1 MKTETLIIGAGFGG
15 LGAAIRLQQAGL
27 SDFVI
32 LERAAEVGGTWRDNQ
47 YPGAACDIPSN
58 LYSFS
63 FAPNPDWSRTYSG
76 SAEILAYVKQL
87 MRDHGVQSK
96 VRLNQC
102 VKHMRF
108 HVAEGE
114 WEVHTQAGDVFRA
127 RSVIAAAGGLV
138 DPGYPAIEGIESFA
152 GKRIHSAR
160 WDHSYDF
167 TGKRVAVIGTGASAV
182 QIIPELVKQA
192 AHVKVYQRTP
202 GWVLPRANYRVPA
215 RAQALFRRVPAT
227 QEALR
232 QALFWGHESMAL
244 SIIWTSPLTH
254 LTERVARMHLELQ
267 VKDPWLRRQLTPNY
281 RIGCKRVL
289 LSNDYYPALQSPNCK
304 LITWPIVSL
313 SERGVR
319 TAEGVEHLADCVVFA
334 TGFEVRKTSTAFP
347 VMGLD
352 GRVLGDEWRAG
363 AQAYK
368 SMNVSG
374 YPNLH
379 FILGPNSGP
388 GHNSALVYMESQID
402 YAVQGVRAVR
412 DGGLRTLDVKPDVQR
427 RYNEQLQERLSKTN
441 WSSGCKSWY
450 LTDSGYNAT
459 MYPGFAT
466 QYANELRHLD
476 LADYRTQLR
485 AAGER
490 APTAGAHRA
499 KAILQ
504 GPRKNQTAC

>member
-1 MKTETLIIGAGFGG
+1 
-15 LGAAIRLQQAGL
+15 
-27 SDFVI
+27 
-32 LERAAEVGGTWRDNQ
+32 
-47 YPGAACDIPSN
+47 
-58 LYSFS
+58 
-63 FAPNPDWSRTYSG
+63 
-76 SAEILAYVKQL
+76 
-87 MRDHGVQSK
+87 
-96 VRLNQC
+96 
-102 VKHMRF
+102 
-108 HVAEGE
+108 
-114 WEVHTQAGDVFRA
+114 
-127 RSVIAAAGGLV
+127 
-138 DPGYPAIEGIESFA
+138 
-152 GKRIHSAR
+152 
-160 WDHSYDF
+160 
-167 TGKRVAVIGTGASAV
+167 
-182 QIIPELVKQA
+182 
-192 AHVKVYQRTP
+192 
-202 GWVLPRANYRVPA
+202 
-215 RAQALFRRVPAT
+215 
-227 QEALR
+227 
-232 QALFWGHESMAL
+232 
-244 SIIWTSPLTH
+244 
-254 LTERVARMHLELQ
+254 MHLELQ

-476 LADYRTQLR
+476 LADYRTQPR